1 MSDRARA
8 WLSLRAGAVPPALE
22 ACMEAAVD
30 DVLDDD
36 TIHDAL
42 ADAARTCLRQAIALG
57 DQRAAA
63 LPLLA
68 ADALM
73 TYACEAAAAVDDAA
87 LRELADTWS
96 TERLA
101 AVLPAPR
108 GS

>member
-22 ACMEAAVD
+22 AYMEAAVD

-36 TIHDAL
+36 TVHGAL
-42 ADAARTCLRQAIALG
+42 ADAARGCLREAIARG
-57 DQRAAA
+57 DARAAA

-73 TYACEAAAAVDDAA
+73 TYAFEAAAEVDAAA
-87 LRELADTWS
+87 LRELSDAWS
-96 TERLA
+96 TERLSVVLRA
-101 AVLPAPR
+101 AGA
-108 GS
+108 S